1 MSHKVILL
9 NVFVVLS
16 VVGHLADR
24 TALALAA
31 ELNTLD
37 VRDGQVLPSKPW
49 PSLPAFDS
57 LDDFGR
63 NYFPRVV
70 YEEARSQTDFDVLE
84 ITYASVG
91 LPVRGMLIKPKSLGG
106 PKWPAI
112 IFNRGT
118 GDSIGSNGRLRY
130 SFRN

>member
-37 VRDGQVLPSKPW
+37 VRDGQVLTSKP
-49 PSLPAFDS
+49 S

-63 NYFPRVV
+63 NYFPHAV
-70 YEEARSQTDFDVLE
+70 YEEAHSQ
-84 ITYASVG
+84 
-91 LPVRGMLIKPKSLGG
+91 
-106 PKWPAI
+106 
-112 IFNRGT
+112 NR
-118 GDSIGSNGRLRY
+118 
-130 SFRN
+130 F